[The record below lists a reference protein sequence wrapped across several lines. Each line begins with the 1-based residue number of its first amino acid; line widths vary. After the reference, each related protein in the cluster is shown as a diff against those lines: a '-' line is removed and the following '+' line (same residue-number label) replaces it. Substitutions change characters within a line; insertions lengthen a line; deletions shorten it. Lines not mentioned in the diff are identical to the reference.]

1 MSENVVIGGIDRQG
15 CAGCAYEAE
24 PLSTC
29 HYVIYVDTTHSL
41 VMCGAFIPA
50 GQSVCAHQEEGK

>member
-1 MSENVVIGGIDRQG
+1 MKNVVIGTIDRGG

-29 HYVIYVDTTHSL
+29 HYVVYVNISSEC
-41 VMCGAFIPA
+41 VVCEAFTPA
-50 GQSVCAHQEEGK
+50 GQSVCAHPEVTP